1 MSTDTTGP
9 PLDGTDRARAGAE
22 ECERLLAALRRF
34 LRTGPEAA
42 PAPAGA
48 VGDTGR
54 AVAGDRTAPE
64 ITVRLVVGPEPAG
77 AGVRA
82 PAAAPEAVAPDGGD
96 ALDGADAPLG
106 YDPSFLGV
114 EVPVPVAGVAVLPDV
129 TRTVD
134 GDTVV
139 EHVHFSLQMSAS
151 RRFALWVAWNID
163 GGSLKALS
171 RRGRRF
177 VRDPQIAEHLQVGD
191 ELYAG
196 NRLDRGHIARR
207 ADLLWGSLPV
217 AERANRD
224 SFCFTNIAPQM
235 DDFNQSARDGVW
247 GRLEDAVLADVDV
260 EDLRV
265 SVFGGPVLAADD
277 RPYRGVR
284 LPREYWKVLAY
295 REAGALR
302 ARAFLL
308 TQALD
313 HLEALDLDEFRVF
326 QVAVPEIE
334 SRTGLRFPDALRAAD
349 GLVLPELA
357 GGREPLGG
365 TADIRW

>member
-1 MSTDTTGP
+1 M
-9 PLDGTDRARAGAE
+9 A
-22 ECERLLAALRRF
+22 
-34 LRTGPEAA
+34 
-42 PAPAGA
+42 
-48 VGDTGR
+48 
-54 AVAGDRTAPE
+54 
-64 ITVRLVVGPEPAG
+64 
-77 AGVRA
+77 
-82 PAAAPEAVAPDGGD
+82 
-96 ALDGADAPLG
+96 
-106 YDPSFLGV
+106 
-114 EVPVPVAGVAVLPDV
+114 
-129 TRTVD
+129 RTVD

-163 GGSLKALS
+163 GGALKALS
-171 RRGRRF
+171 RKGLRF

-207 ADLLWGSLPV
+207 ADLLWGSLSV

-247 GRLEDAVLADVDV
+247 GRLEDAVFADVDV

-284 LPREYWKVLAY
+284 LPREYWKVITF
-295 REAGALR
+295 REGGR
-302 ARAFLL
+302 IKARAFLL
-308 TQALD
+308 TQDLD
-313 HLEALDLDEFRVF
+313 QLEALELDEFRVF
-326 QVAVPEIE
+326 QVALPELE
-334 SRTGLRFPDALRAAD
+334 ERTGLRFPDILRDADLPSLREALDER
-349 GLVLPELA
+349 G
-357 GGREPLGG
+357 PLED